1 MLNVLIVDDQ
11 PLEIM
16 GMRTFVPWEKL
27 NLKLVAEANDGFTAL
42 DYINELPLDIVISDI
57 KMPIMSG
64 LELARR
70 TKLIKPSIIFI
81 MISGYEDF
89 EYAKKAIQF
98 GVEGYIL
105 KPIDYNELLE
115 ALGNAVQRIARE
127 RDFTQLKT
135 QWSTS
140 EHIVKNN
147 AVKQLLEGDSDL
159 VYRYEIMNRFSDQD
173 AVNWRAAVLEL
184 DDVDRRLNMLDSDE
198 HHQLLK
204 EALSYLTTM
213 LQKDNYL
220 FAELEN
226 KRLGILIPEKS
237 YEETLEWIENLIQ
250 GVNQNSAFTITV
262 GLGTPVN
269 HLDVIKKSY
278 SEATQALGQKM
289 FNGKGRVLPFAS
301 SQLNLESSQQ
311 ILGDADGLL
320 SQLFNAIQNYQLVD
334 IYDIME
340 QLGNLI
346 LKLESRNSVYHFTIY
361 VLGKANDF
369 LHEKNEDVYNLLQ
382 WDFHHLDIIYQFE
395 TVQDLRDWL
404 RKKMFEISEL
414 LQNKLAKRN
423 KKLIEKV
430 ELYIL
435 EHLEE
440 GITLKDLAKHFLYSP
455 NHLGQLFK
463 EETSMHFSDYMLN
476 QRLDRVKQL
485 LDDPTMKIYE
495 AADRLG
501 FKNMTHFYRLFKK
514 RFNISPGDY
523 RKKG

>member
-11 PLEIM
+11 PLEII
-16 GMRTFVPWEKL
+16 GIRTFIPWDKL
-27 NLKLVAEANDGFTAL
+27 NLKLAAEANDGFTAL
-42 DYINELPLDIVISDI
+42 DYINELPLDIVITDI

-64 LELARR
+64 LELVRR
-70 TKLIKPSIIFI
+70 AKLIKPSIIFI
-81 MISGYEDF
+81 LISGYEDF

-115 ALGNAVQRIARE
+115 AIGNAVQRIEQA
-127 RDFTQLKT
+127 RDFKQLKS

-147 AVKQLLEGDSDL
+147 AVKQLLHGNSDESF
-159 VYRYEIMNRFSDQD
+159 RNDMITHFPNQEAMC
-173 AVNWRAAVLEL
+173 WRSAVLEL
-184 DDVDRRLNMLDSDE
+184 DDVDRSLTMLDSE
-198 HHQLLK
+198 VHQQRIK
-204 EALSYLTTM
+204 NALSYLTAR
-213 LQKDNYL
+213 LLKDNYL

-226 KRLGILIPEKS
+226 KRLGIVIPEKS
-237 YEETLEWIENLIQ
+237 YGETLEWLENLIQ
-250 GVNQNSAFTITV
+250 DVTQHSSFTITI
-262 GLGTPVN
+262 GLGNPVIDI
-269 HLDVIKKSY
+269 DVIYKSFE
-278 SEATQALGQKM
+278 EATQALGQKM
-289 FNGKGRVLPFAS
+289 FNGKGRVLPYATA
-301 SQLNLESSQQ
+301 QLNLESSQQ
-311 ILGDADGLL
+311 ILSDADGLL
-320 SQLFNAIQNYQLVD
+320 SQLFGAIQNYQLVD

-340 QLGNLI
+340 QLGTLI

-361 VLGKANDF
+361 VVGKANDF
-369 LHEKNEDVYNLLQ
+369 LHEKNEDVYDLLQ

-463 EETSMHFSDYMLN
+463 EETSIHFSDYMLN
-476 QRLDRVKQL
+476 QRLDKVKLL

>member
-1 MLNVLIVDDQ
+1 MLKVLIVDDQ
-11 PLEIM
+11 PLEII
-16 GMRTFVPWEKL
+16 GIRTFIPWDKL
-27 NLKLVAEANDGFTAL
+27 NLQLVAEANDGFTAL
-42 DYINELPLDIVISDI
+42 DYIQELPLDIVITDI

-64 LELARR
+64 LELVRR
-70 TKLIKPSIIFI
+70 AKLIKPSIIFI
-81 MISGYEDF
+81 LISGYEDF

-115 ALGNAVQRIARE
+115 ALGNAVARIEEARNIE
-127 RDFTQLKT
+127 HLKS

-140 EHIVKNN
+140 EHLIKNN
-147 AVKQLLEGDSDL
+147 AVKQLLQGDSD
-159 VYRYEIMNRFSDQD
+159 VSFRTEIMIRFSDQD
-173 AVNWRAAVLEL
+173 VICWRSAVLEL
-184 DDVDRRLNMLDSDE
+184 DDIDRSLTMLNTE
-198 HHQLLK
+198 AHHLRIKQT
-204 EALSYLTTM
+204 LSYLTTR
-213 LQKDNYL
+213 LQEDNYV

-226 KRLGILIPEKS
+226 KRLGIIIPEKS
-237 YEETLEWIENLIQ
+237 YRETLGWLENLIQ
-250 GVNQNSAFTITV
+250 DVTQHSDFTITI
-262 GLGTPVN
+262 GLGTPVIQIDAI
-269 HLDVIKKSY
+269 HQSY
-278 SEATQALGQKM
+278 DEATQALGQKM
-289 FNGKGRVLPFAS
+289 FNGKGRVLPFATS
-301 SQLNLESSQQ
+301 PLNLESSQQ
-311 ILGDADGLL
+311 ILSDADELL
-320 SQLFNAIQNYQLVD
+320 SQLFGAIQNYQLVD

-340 QLGNLI
+340 QLGTLI

-361 VLGKANDF
+361 VVGKANDF
-369 LHEKNEDVYNLLQ
+369 LHEKNEDVYDLLG
-382 WDFHHLDIIYQFE
+382 WDFQHLDIIYQFE

-404 RKKMFEISEL
+404 RKKMFEISEK

-430 ELYIL
+430 ELYIQG
-435 EHLEE
+435 HIEE

-463 EETSMHFSDYMLN
+463 EETSIHFSDYMLN
-476 QRLDRVKQL
+476 QRLDRVKLL